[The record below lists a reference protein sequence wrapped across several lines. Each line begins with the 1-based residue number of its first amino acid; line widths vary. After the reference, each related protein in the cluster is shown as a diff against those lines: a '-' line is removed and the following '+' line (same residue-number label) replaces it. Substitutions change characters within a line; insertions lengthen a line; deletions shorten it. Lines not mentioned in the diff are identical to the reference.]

1 MVCFQLFEYHN
12 FICTCICTEYT
23 LGQARGRA
31 DHNSSESSDDGT
43 VDLANNTTTNSD
55 YDVFHSNEQSCSNL
69 TPPLLT
75 SMSSPVAV
83 DIASSS
89 QEDPVRHVTI
99 IV

>member
-1 MVCFQLFEYHN
+1 M
-12 FICTCICTEYT
+12 
-23 LGQARGRA
+23 LGQARGTA

-89 QEDPVRHVTI
+89 QEDLVRHVINYNSLI
-99 IV
+99 IVIITTEKKKRNLQQIL